1 MKNNSEQKVKIPTN
15 QYQNIQR
22 MKNFT
27 LLFLLNL
34 LSTNLLLAQSGNA
47 ILFGIESRTTT
58 STFIKGEFDLR
69 LTDDSKLAFTM
80 GFSPGEPQT
89 YRLGP
94 KKSTVNIKG
103 PVGEVIYHNTLPY
116 ISSLAIGYKRYLS
129 ENEYLDI
136 YCLPEITLLY
146 RGTSVS
152 TKMQQIKIGEETSG
166 GGWELF
172 GSSTTY
178 NVVERTTFVRNVPTT
193 LAFNG
198 CLVLGIEFRFWNI
211 LLDLSG
217 CLIVDPSGYWP
228 QLDRDYVSGYKPAKI
243 QGSARAMIGYQF

>member
-1 MKNNSEQKVKIPTN
+1 
-15 QYQNIQR
+15 

-80 GFSPGEPQT
+80 GFAPGEPQT
-89 YRLGP
+89 YLRGF
-94 KKSTVNIKG
+94 KKSTIYIDG
-103 PVGEVIYHNTLPY
+103 PVGDIVYHNTLPF
-116 ISSLAIGYKRYLS
+116 IRSVAMGYKRYLFD
-129 ENEYLDI
+129 NESLDI
-136 YCLPEITLLY
+136 YFLPEITLLY
-146 RGTSVS
+146 RGRYVS
-152 TKMQQIKIGEETSG
+152 TKMVQTKIGEETFG
-166 GGWELF
+166 GGF
-172 GSSTTY
+172 GSFGPPWTY
-178 NVVERTTFVRNVPTT
+178 NIVERTTFVRNVPTT
-193 LAFNG
+193 LALNG
-198 CLVLGIEFRFWNI
+198 SMVLGIEFRFWNI